1 MSQEAMGAAKE
12 KLSSEHFAQIF
23 GWDPNEEPPIDFE
36 GEENHAAQGVDEG
49 ILDNSDSST
58 A

>member
-1 MSQEAMGAAKE
+1 MGAAKE